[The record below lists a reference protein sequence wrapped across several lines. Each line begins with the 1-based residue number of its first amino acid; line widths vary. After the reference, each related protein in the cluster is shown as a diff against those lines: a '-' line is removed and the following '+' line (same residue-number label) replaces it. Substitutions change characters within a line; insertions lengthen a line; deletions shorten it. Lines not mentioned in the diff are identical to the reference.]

1 MVENST
7 IFRTATFSYNMAYY
21 LVFLAHIPLLK
32 TEKQNALFAPST
44 ILSALF

>member
-32 TEKQNALFAPST
+32 TENLNALFAPSM